1 MERVGDGL
9 LHQVLGSDCGLR
21 RPLWNVQ
28 IGIPNR
34 QPEFVCLHLHVRTGL
49 CSSQEGATPFIH
61 GLVGG
66 ASRGQSNASLVNYS
80 AFAWAAG
87 GGVDLNISP
96 RIAIRIAQF
105 DYEGYRVPRGNASS
119 LASGVRYSMGVVF
132 KF

>member
-1 MERVGDGL
+1 
-9 LHQVLGSDCGLR
+9 
-21 RPLWNVQ
+21 
-28 IGIPNR
+28 
-34 QPEFVCLHLHVRTGL
+34 
-49 CSSQEGATPFIH
+49 
-61 GLVGG
+61 
-66 ASRGQSNASLVNYS
+66 LVNYS